1 MDGVVDE
8 NTFGMAFSMS
18 GLVDY
23 VSVSCFQKVFTC
35 VIPQFVAM
43 DLLLYFNVCFRGLIA
58 FACVLA
64 HVSRSI
70 DLILYIFYLH

>member
-43 DLLLYFNVCFRGLIA
+43 DLLLYFNVCFRGVDCICMCTCTC
-58 FACVLA
+58 FTK
-64 HVSRSI
+64 H
-70 DLILYIFYLH
+70 